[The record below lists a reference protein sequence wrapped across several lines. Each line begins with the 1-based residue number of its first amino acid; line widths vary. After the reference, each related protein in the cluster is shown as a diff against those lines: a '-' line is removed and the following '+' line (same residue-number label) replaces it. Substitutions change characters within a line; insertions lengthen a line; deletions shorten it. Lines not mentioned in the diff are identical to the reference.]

1 MLELKDIFGHTVQ
14 QVPDMATAMTTAAM
28 MPQVVDIHNDITG
41 DTWSRSP
48 GQNGPNSRVYSW
60 VWHWENW

>member
-14 QVPDMATAMTTAAM
+14 KAPDMATAMTTAAM
-28 MPQVVDIHNDITG
+28 MPQIVSIHNETTG
-41 DTWSRSP
+41 DTWSRGP
-48 GQNGPNSRVYSW
+48 GQDRMNAW

>member
-14 QVPDMATAMTTAAM
+14 QVPDMATAMATAAM
-28 MPQVVDIHNDITG
+28 MPQIVDIHNDITG

-48 GQNGPNSRVYSW
+48 GQTGPNSW

>member
-1 MLELKDIFGHTVQ
+1 MLELKDIFGNTVQ
-14 QVPDMATAMTTAAM
+14 QVPDMKTAIETAAR
-28 MPQVVDIHNDITG
+28 MPQVVDIHDQETG

-48 GQNGPNSRVYSW
+48 GRQLSGW